1 MFIEFPQLDQE
12 MNNYIFQQDGAPPHW
27 HRNVRTYLNHTLPLR
42 WIGRSWQDDL
52 VLNSWPPR
60 SPDLTPCNFF
70 FWGFIKDIVYIPPLP
85 NNVDELKDRIIAV
98 IQSITVDTL
107 TKVWCEFN
115 KRLDKV
121 INTRGDHFE
130 HI

>member
-1 MFIEFPQLDQE
+1 MALKCS
-12 MNNYIFQQDGAPPHW
+12 Y
-27 HRNVRTYLNHTLPLR
+27 TYLNHTLPLR
-42 WIGRSWQDDL
+42 WIGRSGQDDL

-60 SPDLTPCNFF
+60 SPDLTPCDFSY
-70 FWGFIKDIVYIPPLP
+70 GVSLKTLSLPPLP

-121 INTRGDHFE
+121 INTRGGHFA